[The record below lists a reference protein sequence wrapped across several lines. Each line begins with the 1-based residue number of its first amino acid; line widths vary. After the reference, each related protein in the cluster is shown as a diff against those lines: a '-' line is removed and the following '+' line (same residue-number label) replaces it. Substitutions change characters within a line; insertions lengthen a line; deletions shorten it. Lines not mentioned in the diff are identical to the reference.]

1 MSLLKIIVVD
11 DNEAVRNTVRS
22 LLASRKECT
31 VCGEARDGLET
42 IEKAK
47 LLRPDLILMDISM
60 PRMDGLEAT
69 KVIQQE
75 LPETKVLIVSQNDPA
90 VVSQQAAEVKAHG
103 YIAKADLHR
112 KLIHAIQQMFPSHD
126 LRHSLQ
132 PTKSKQD
139 MSWLVGDGEMATIM
153 RSTDWSKTVIGPPD
167 SWSPALRM
175 MSQFLLSNRFPQL
188 LWWGPQFC
196 SLYNDAY
203 VPILG
208 KKHPRALG
216 QPVQEV
222 WHEIWHILKP
232 LIETPFHGGPAT
244 WMEDIPL
251 E

>member
-90 VVSQQAAEVKAHG
+90 VVSQQAAQVKAHG

-112 KLIHAIQQMFPSHD
+112 KLIPAIQRMFPSHD
-126 LRHSLQ
+126 LRHSLP

-139 MSWLVGDGEMATIM
+139 MSWLVGDEEMATIM

-208 KKHPRALG
+208 KKHPWALG

-244 WMEDIPL
+244 WMEVFH
-251 E
+251 